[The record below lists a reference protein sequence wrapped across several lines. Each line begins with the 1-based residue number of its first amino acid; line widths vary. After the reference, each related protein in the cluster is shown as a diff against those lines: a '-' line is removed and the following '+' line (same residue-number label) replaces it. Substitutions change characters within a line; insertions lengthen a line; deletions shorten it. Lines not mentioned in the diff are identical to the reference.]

1 MASVDIRQYISPWP
15 FTVDETQGLSTTT
28 HAAADKQCYLTSDN
42 LNKLT
47 DDEASLWWY
56 AFCGGEEEE
65 VGKVLYNRCSRI
77 TNKGYNMETR
87 EQVLRQS
94 CIERNTQ
101 ILISQVGTLLYIV
114 CLF

>member
-1 MASVDIRQYISPWP
+1 MASTDIRQFISPWP
-15 FTVDETQGLSTTT
+15 FTAAETQGLSTTT
-28 HAAADKQCYLTSDN
+28 RAAADEQCYLTSYN
-42 LNKLT
+42 LNEFP

-77 TNKGYNMETR
+77 TNKGYNKEMKE
-87 EQVLRQS
+87 EISRQS

-101 ILISQVGTLLYIV
+101 ILISQVGNLLYIV
-114 CLF
+114 CLV